1 MEFDHFYCDE
11 VEGAGTTIA
20 LRDEELRPDCMVLL
34 VFDSYFSVLRSSD
47 QHLYSRLLVIDG
59 MLGPTYKEE
68 RLNSIS
74 V

>member
-47 QHLYSRLLVIDG
+47 HFF
-59 MLGPTYKEE
+59 PA
-68 RLNSIS
+68 NWSIAAR
-74 V
+74 VG